1 MRLLAAALLACILT
15 MAPAAVLAQTNRD
28 AILTWE
34 DYDLTV
40 EQACAVDDVA
50 AWVLEGG
57 KMVWCLDGG
66 DVGAAV
72 SACGDDETL
81 ELYGFHSNHAVFLV
95 DGAGLV
101 PCEDVPALA
110 EPSADKAS
118 TADVLED
125 ILMELR
131 LHTCIQLVACGQDC
145 EGKGFPED
153 RCPPRF

>member
-1 MRLLAAALLACILT
+1 MKLLVGALLACMLA
-15 MAPAAVLAQTNRD
+15 MAPAGALAQTERE

-57 KMVWCLDGG
+57 KVVWCVDGG
-66 DVGAAV
+66 DAAAAV

-81 ELYGFHSNHAVFLV
+81 EVWGFNRNHAVFFV
-95 DGAGLV
+95 DGVGLV

-110 EPSADKAS
+110 EPAAEE
-118 TADVLED
+118 APIAAALREILE
-125 ILMELR
+125 ELK
-131 LHTCIQLVACGQDC
+131 LQTCIQLAACGQDC
-145 EGKGFPED
+145 EGMDFPEN
-153 RCPPRF
+153 RCLQP